1 MYRRDGRAALRRRT
15 RVGLIKRGEELRQRH
30 ARAPPRPLASSG
42 SRSCTRG
49 LPQPANRQV
58 NEHPA
63 DPPKM
68 MGLSPVVNRVC
79 WESIISIPL
88 KLNNTASMPSINI
101 ARCET
106 ISVDGDPSAI
116 LRGPASV
123 ASTAA
128 CSRPAISPGRP
139 DRRGRAT
146 RSLLA
151 SAIQAVASTEGSCA
165 SSPPA
170 NRRRSLSL
178 Y

>member
-1 MYRRDGRAALRRRT
+1 
-15 RVGLIKRGEELRQRH
+15 
-30 ARAPPRPLASSG
+30 
-42 SRSCTRG
+42 
-49 LPQPANRQV
+49 
-58 NEHPA
+58 
-63 DPPKM
+63 
-68 MGLSPVVNRVC
+68 
-79 WESIISIPL
+79 
-88 KLNNTASMPSINI
+88 MPSINI

-128 CSRPAISPGRP
+128 CSRLAISPGRP

-165 SSPPA
+165 SSAARQQTKWTDPTLAGGQDPA
-170 NRRRSLSL
+170 SRLRLPNALRGRPAILQRHVSIELGVAGAIHLTHAAVADLGGDRVASNALLQSHQLTPETGGALPRSVARA
-178 Y
+178 